1 MTLDGTAGW
10 EGRPL
15 SLLGC
20 GSPSWEEGVRGL
32 TLWVRKKSLQGS
44 LSPGLALCPPLAPG
58 SQLRPPGHGGSEDKA
73 TSQLLCG
80 SDRFVSEKPVSSTGA
95 GGGDLNC
102 TYCRQVP
109 GETDGLFL
117 LFESPWGHRRRVS
130 CLYGWC
136 SLSIPP
142 ERGREETLQAPALFV
157 GVAVVSS

>member
-15 SLLGC
+15 SLLDC

-58 SQLRPPGHGGSEDKA
+58 GQLRPPGHGGSEAKA
-73 TSQLLCG
+73 TSQLLRG

-102 TYCRQVP
+102 TYGRQVP

-117 LFESPWGHRRRVS
+117 LFESPRGHRRRVS

-136 SLSIPP
+136 SLSLQKEA
-142 ERGREETLQAPALFV
+142 ERKPSKPLPCSWGWR
-157 GVAVVSS
+157 